1 MEVYKHCF
9 LYKDTN
15 HSGKMMSA
23 VYLDGIANA
32 DLFSY
37 VSEYFP
43 ILILE
48 AFLIPYNMPKNLMGQ
63 LSPLPFCL
71 FVLI

>member
-1 MEVYKHCF
+1 MEAYKQC
-9 LYKDTN
+9 LPYTDTN
-15 HSGKMMSA
+15 HSGKMVSA
-23 VYLDGIANA
+23 VYLDGIVTA

-48 AFLIPYNMPKNLMGQ
+48 AFLIPYNMPKNWWDNFPPSL
-63 LSPLPFCL
+63 FVCL
-71 FVLI
+71 F